1 MQITKIAEKL
11 EVYWCADVKAI
22 HDKWLNYGVTLDEFK
37 QGVMVSGYHHARA
50 HHAVAWIADG
60 SDAKGVFSQEIQD
73 HIAQEV
79 FKAFVGIGIR
89 YFISVQPKSALTK
102 LGVKRYESQ
111 LGPHGIQLV
120 EVATLEGAFAF
131 LNGQAKAAG

>member
-1 MQITKIAEKL
+1 MHIAKIEDKL
-11 EVYWCADVKAI
+11 EVFWCEDVKAI
-22 HDKWLNYGVTLDEFK
+22 HDKWLNYGVTLEEFQ
-37 QGVMVSGYHHARA
+37 QGVVVSGYQHAKANRA
-50 HHAVAWIADG
+50 IAWIADG

-73 HIAQEV
+73 LIAQKV

-111 LGPHGIQLV
+111 LGPHGIQLITV
-120 EVATLEGAFAF
+120 ESLEGAFAF
-131 LNGQAKAAG
+131 LNAQARAVG